1 MAIMDLIKKITDKFK
16 MFYYTSNSERY
27 VKYVKMGG
35 EIGDN
40 VLFRDPHTTRI
51 DMTRPC
57 LLSIGNN
64 VDIKLASKNDV

>member
-1 MAIMDLIKKITDKFK
+1 MLNMLKWW
-16 MFYYTSNSERY
+16 
-27 VKYVKMGG
+27 GG

-64 VDIKLASKNDV
+64 IT